1 MDQTDEFKK
10 ILESGESFPSSSIS
24 DISPFLEKAKLE
36 GTFLDEEEF
45 HELKLSLQTVKGCL
59 NFFGKHG
66 DFYPSLSQL
75 LGLVI
80 DLDMNLLKEIEKI
93 IDEKGQIRSNASKE
107 LQLIRSQIIYEES
120 RLRKVMDRIFKE
132 VRAKGFTVDDI
143 GITIRS
149 GRMVIP
155 IAAENKRKIRG
166 FIHDESSTGQTV
178 FMEPEEAL
186 DINNEIRDLEYMERR
201 EIIRILT
208 ELTDRIRPFIPGL
221 KKSNKLP
228 RFNGF
233 HQSQSKVCPENRKS

>member
-1 MDQTDEFKK
+1 MLYPSNLEQKINFQKIKNLIKEECNSSLGRDYVEKISFSSDFSLVQKLLDQTDEFKK

-36 GTFLDEEEF
+36 GTFLDEDEF

-107 LQLIRSQIIYEES
+107 L
-120 RLRKVMDRIFKE
+120 
-132 VRAKGFTVDDI
+132 
-143 GITIRS
+143 
-149 GRMVIP
+149 
-155 IAAENKRKIRG
+155 
-166 FIHDESSTGQTV
+166 H
-178 FMEPEEAL
+178 
-186 DINNEIRDLEYMERR
+186 
-201 EIIRILT
+201 
-208 ELTDRIRPFIPGL
+208 
-221 KKSNKLP
+221 SN
-228 RFNGF
+228 
-233 HQSQSKVCPENRKS
+233 